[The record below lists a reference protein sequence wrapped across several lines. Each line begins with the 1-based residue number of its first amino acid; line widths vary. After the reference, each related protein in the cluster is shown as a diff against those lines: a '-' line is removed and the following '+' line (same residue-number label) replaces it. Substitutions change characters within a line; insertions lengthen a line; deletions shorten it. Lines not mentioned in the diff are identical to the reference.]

1 MTVEALAWRTERRKL
16 SDLTP
21 FEGNP
26 RKLTQEQA
34 EQIEES
40 LRRFGLVEP
49 PAVNVDGTIIG
60 GHMRQRIM
68 AAMDEFGPD
77 AEIDVRVP
85 SRELD
90 DHELAELNIRLNKNT
105 GDWDMEILAEE
116 FNAND
121 LVEWGFREVDF
132 GYTVQEAPEFP
143 EYDESVE
150 EEVEMIECPA
160 CGHRFPA

>member
-1 MTVEALAWRTERRKL
+1 MTVEALTWRTERRKL

-77 AEIDVRVP
+77 AEIDVRAV
-85 SRELD
+85 SRLD
-90 DHELAELNIRLNKNT
+90 DHELL
-105 GDWDMEILAEE
+105 
-116 FNAND
+116 
-121 LVEWGFREVDF
+121 
-132 GYTVQEAPEFP
+132 
-143 EYDESVE
+143 S
-150 EEVEMIECPA
+150 
-160 CGHRFPA
+160 